1 MTSSLSAPS
10 LHLTFVSDPTNLW
23 LYVSP
28 ERHDANR
35 EDDMQVQ
42 LAQHSFGRI
51 LLHLACAF
59 RDHKYQW
66 HWRGVCR
73 ELFQ

>member
-1 MTSSLSAPS
+1 MTQT
-10 LHLTFVSDPTNLW
+10 H
-23 LYVSP
+23 
-28 ERHDANR
+28 

-42 LAQHSFGRI
+42 LAQCSFGRI
-51 LLHLACAF
+51 LLHLARAF
-59 RDHKYQW
+59 RDHTYQW